1 MVNWIGIK
9 NQLPTNGKFILMK
22 WNGKVQQCIYYRD
35 SDDNGDFYQDSMDD
49 YDGMPESDAFK
60 GDMHWMYLPE

>member
-1 MVNWIGIK
+1 MKNELPIK
-9 NQLPTNGKFILMK
+9 GRFILMK
-22 WNGKVQQCIYYRD
+22 WHGKVQQCIYYRS

-49 YDGMPESDAFK
+49 YDGMPERDAFL